1 MQTIRDI
8 RIRIKSIQNTKK
20 ITESMRMIATRKVQ
34 RMRARR
40 EGNRPFFENA
50 VASLNHVVNDIM
62 AGSELRSHPYLAG
75 RDVKKTLIIL
85 ITGDRGLCGGYNAN
99 ALREA
104 FSLANEVGQTPESV
118 QIVAIGTKG
127 RDYFRRRN
135 REVVHTLR
143 GVSENPLYDDA
154 QEMSEM
160 ALKMYNAGEV
170 DQVYLVYTE
179 YFSMLTQTP
188 RAKKLLPLEPTE
200 SEGQPFVKYDDPVES
215 YFEYTVKSYLAAFIL
230 GAMLESALCMQCARI
245 TGMDSASKN
254 SEKIID
260 NLTLHYNQMRQGAI
274 TQEIAEIVGGANA
287 IAQKAK

>member
-34 RMRARR
+34 RMRTRR
-40 EGNRPFFENA
+40 EGNRPFFEQA
-50 VASLNHVVNDIM
+50 VLSLNNVVADINND
-62 AGSELRSHPYLAG
+62 SELRKHPYLTQ
-75 RDVKKTLIIL
+75 RNVKKTLILL

-104 FSLANEVGQTPESV
+104 FSLANEVGEEPDSV
-118 QIVAIGTKG
+118 KIIAIGTKG
-127 RDYFRRRN
+127 RDYFRRRQ

-160 ALKMYNAGEV
+160 ALEMYTTGQV

-188 RAKKLLPLEPTE
+188 RSKKLLPLEIPE
-200 SEGQPFVKYDDPVES
+200 NAENSFVKYDEPVES
-215 YFEYTVKSYLAAFIL
+215 YFEYTVKSYLEAFIL
-230 GAMLESALCMQCARI
+230 GSMLESALCMQCARI